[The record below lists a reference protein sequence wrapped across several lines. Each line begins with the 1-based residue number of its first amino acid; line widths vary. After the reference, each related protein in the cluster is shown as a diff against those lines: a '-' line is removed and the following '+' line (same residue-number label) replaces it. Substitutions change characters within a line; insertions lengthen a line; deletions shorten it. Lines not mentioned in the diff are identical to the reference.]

1 MRFSTMAALTAAFV
15 LSACGGEASVDADAD
30 GDGAITTAEA
40 RAAVEAA
47 GADLKPEPGQYET
60 TMNLVEVNIPGA
72 PPQVAQM
79 MGQAMNRT
87 GEFCLTPEQA
97 ERGFED
103 TIKEGQSEACTIET
117 FTIEGNQVDMA
128 MSCNQGGMGQM
139 AVTMSGEV
147 GATQSDLTM
156 KMNGSIPQMGDVEME
171 LSFQQK
177 RIGDCEN

>member
-1 MRFSTMAALTAAFV
+1 MRVYTGTALAAALA
-15 LSACGGEASVDADAD
+15 LSACGGETSVDADAD
-30 GDGAITTAEA
+30 GDGAITTSEA

-47 GADLKPEPGQYET
+47 GADLKPEPGQYAT
-60 TMNLVEVNIPGA
+60 TMTLTDVNIPGA
-72 PPQVAQM
+72 PPEMAQM

-97 ERGFED
+97 ERGFEGSL
-103 TIKEGQSEACTIET
+103 KEGQNEACTIET

-128 MSCNQGGMGQM
+128 MSCNQAGMGDM

-147 GATQSDLTM
+147 APTQSDLTM
-156 KMNGSIPQMGDVEME
+156 KMNGTIPQLGAVEMA

-177 RIGDCEN
+177 RVGDCAS

>member
-1 MRFSTMAALTAAFV
+1 MRISTMAALSAAFA
-15 LSACGGEASVDADAD
+15 LSACGGETSVDADAD
-30 GDGAITTAEA
+30 GDGAITASEA

-47 GADLKPEPGQYET
+47 AADLKPEPGLYET
-60 TMNLVEVNIPGA
+60 TMTLTDVNIPGA
-72 PPQVAQM
+72 PPEMAQM

-103 TIKEGQSEACTIET
+103 TLKEGQNEACTIET

-128 MSCNQGGMGQM
+128 MQCNQAGMGDM

-147 GATQSDLTM
+147 APTQSDLTM
-156 KMNGSIPQMGDVEME
+156 KMNGTIPQLGAVEMA

-177 RIGDCEN
+177 RVGECES